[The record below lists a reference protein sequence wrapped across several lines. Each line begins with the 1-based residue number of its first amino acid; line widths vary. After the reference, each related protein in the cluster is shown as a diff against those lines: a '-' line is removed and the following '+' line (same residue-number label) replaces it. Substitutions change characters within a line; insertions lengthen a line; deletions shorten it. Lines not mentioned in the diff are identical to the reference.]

1 MMSLGI
7 ETVMLKP
14 LTMGS
19 NVEIKYLKIRVSI
32 TLLILL
38 SKLKLWKVI
47 KVQEGTAPLRE
58 LILQKP

>member
-38 SKLKLWKVI
+38 SKLKL
-47 KVQEGTAPLRE
+47 
-58 LILQKP
+58 

>member
-7 ETVMLKP
+7 ETVMLKL

-38 SKLKLWKVI
+38 SKLKL
-47 KVQEGTAPLRE
+47 
-58 LILQKP
+58 